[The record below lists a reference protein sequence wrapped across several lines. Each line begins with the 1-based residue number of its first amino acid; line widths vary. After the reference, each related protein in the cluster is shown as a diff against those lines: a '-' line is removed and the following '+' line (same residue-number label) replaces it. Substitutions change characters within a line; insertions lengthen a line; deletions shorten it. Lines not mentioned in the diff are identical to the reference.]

1 MPPMTSHLIALLA
14 AIALAGCQARTDST
28 ATVATDNSAAERAQA
43 APASNGARERAVGE
57 LRGVGEV
64 TAVEDGGY
72 PMYVVTIVFQPGQ
85 PGLDLTANAEDLGLG
100 GGGLEALKGKR
111 VAVGYTREDEP
122 DLRDIQLKGV
132 SVLGDEAPASV
143 SGLLKISG
151 RLSGAGEVSDGDLPD
166 TVTVTPAAGK
176 PMTFEAF
183 VSEGMTKAD
192 GQQVT
197 VLYDTR
203 PVNRITSLK
212 AN

>member
-1 MPPMTSHLIALLA
+1 MTSHLIALLA
-14 AIALAGCQARTDST
+14 AIALAGCQARTVST
-28 ATVATDNSAAERAQA
+28 TPVTTDKSAAESVQT
-43 APASNGARERAVGE
+43 APASNGARDLAVGE
-57 LRGVGEV
+57 RRGIGEL

-85 PGLDLTANAEDLGLG
+85 PGFELTANAEDLGLG
-100 GGGLEALKGKR
+100 AGGLEALKGKR

-122 DLRDIQLKGV
+122 DLRDIQLKGA

-151 RLSGAGEVSDGDLPD
+151 RLSGAGEVSGGDLPD
-166 TVTVTPAAGK
+166 TVTVTPAGGK

-183 VSEGMTKAD
+183 VSEGMTRAD
-192 GQQVT
+192 GREVT
-197 VLYDTR
+197 VFYETR
-203 PVNRITSLK
+203 PRNRITSLK